1 MNREIQFYATLKTR
15 WSKNRET
22 RELVSIC
29 IKFIKEQRFYTRTGL
44 NPYLARD
51 IIKFSQNFRLIG
63 IFLSL
68 SLPLLR
74 SDLESKLFGYIAKI
88 QTKHREFHSIFPLKS
103 NNSIILCCVNSS
115 IPTIWLEKYCSFEF
129 RFASRREG
137 IQGIG
142 ITLTNWTLI
151 DVLGGGRNLFEWNSI
166 RGKSISCTPCG
177 VIYAELEK
185 GTHYYDLLPTS
196 FPPSLSSVLGAHVY
210 TREMCRDV
218 WNIIVERSLSNSLLD
233 SICIAAIHI
242 TNIHDYY
249 RRITATHWIGPL
261 NWSGALLE
269 TIKPDI
275 KYGNSRFDENRRLVT
290 PFNYCNLISYDEI

>member
-151 DVLGGGRNLFEWNSI
+151 DVLGGAE
-166 RGKSISCTPCG
+166 
-177 VIYAELEK
+177 IY
-185 GTHYYDLLPTS
+185 
-196 FPPSLSSVLGAHVY
+196 
-210 TREMCRDV
+210 
-218 WNIIVERSLSNSLLD
+218 SNG
-233 SICIAAIHI
+233 
-242 TNIHDYY
+242 
-249 RRITATHWIGPL
+249 TATVE
-261 NWSGALLE
+261 NRFRALLAE
-269 TIKPDI
+269 SYTPSWKKEPIIMTYYLPLFLLL
-275 KYGNSRFDENRRLVT
+275 SRL
-290 PFNYCNLISYDEI
+290 Y

>member
-115 IPTIWLEKYCSFEF
+115 IRIPTIWLEKYCSFEF

-151 DVLGGGRNLFEWNSI
+151 DVLGGGAE
-166 RGKSISCTPCG
+166 
-177 VIYAELEK
+177 IY
-185 GTHYYDLLPTS
+185 
-196 FPPSLSSVLGAHVY
+196 
-210 TREMCRDV
+210 
-218 WNIIVERSLSNSLLD
+218 SNG
-233 SICIAAIHI
+233 
-242 TNIHDYY
+242 
-249 RRITATHWIGPL
+249 TATVE
-261 NWSGALLE
+261 NRFRALLAE
-269 TIKPDI
+269 SYTPSWKKEPIIMTYYLPLFLLL
-275 KYGNSRFDENRRLVT
+275 SRL
-290 PFNYCNLISYDEI
+290 Y

>member
-115 IPTIWLEKYCSFEF
+115 IRIPTIWLEKYCSFEF

-151 DVLGGGRNLFEWNSI
+151 DVLGGAE
-166 RGKSISCTPCG
+166 
-177 VIYAELEK
+177 IYSN
-185 GTHYYDLLPTS
+185 GTA
-196 FPPSLSSVLGAHVY
+196 SVEN
-210 TREMCRDV
+210 RFR
-218 WNIIVERSLSNSLLD
+218 
-233 SICIAAIHI
+233 
-242 TNIHDYY
+242 
-249 RRITATHWIGPL
+249 
-261 NWSGALLE
+261 ALLAE
-269 TIKPDI
+269 SYTPSWKKEPIIMTYYLPLFLLL
-275 KYGNSRFDENRRLVT
+275 SRL
-290 PFNYCNLISYDEI
+290 Y

>member
-151 DVLGGGRNLFEWNSI
+151 DVLGGAE
-166 RGKSISCTPCG
+166 
-177 VIYAELEK
+177 IYSN
-185 GTHYYDLLPTS
+185 GTA
-196 FPPSLSSVLGAHVY
+196 SVEN
-210 TREMCRDV
+210 RFR
-218 WNIIVERSLSNSLLD
+218 
-233 SICIAAIHI
+233 
-242 TNIHDYY
+242 
-249 RRITATHWIGPL
+249 
-261 NWSGALLE
+261 ALLAE
-269 TIKPDI
+269 SYTPSWKKEPIIMTYYLPLFLLL
-275 KYGNSRFDENRRLVT
+275 SRL
-290 PFNYCNLISYDEI
+290 Y

>member
-151 DVLGGGRNLFEWNSI
+151 DVLGGGGQKFIRMEQHPWKIDFVHSLRSHIRRVGKRNPLLWLITYLFS
-166 RGKSISCTPCG
+166 SFSLVCTRC
-177 VIYAELEK
+177 
-185 GTHYYDLLPTS
+185 
-196 FPPSLSSVLGAHVY
+196 
-210 TREMCRDV
+210 TRVHARDV
-218 WNIIVERSLSNSLLD
+218 SRCVKYHRRTII
-233 SICIAAIHI
+233 I
-242 TNIHDYY
+242 
-249 RRITATHWIGPL
+249 
-261 NWSGALLE
+261 
-269 TIKPDI
+269 
-275 KYGNSRFDENRRLVT
+275 
-290 PFNYCNLISYDEI
+290 